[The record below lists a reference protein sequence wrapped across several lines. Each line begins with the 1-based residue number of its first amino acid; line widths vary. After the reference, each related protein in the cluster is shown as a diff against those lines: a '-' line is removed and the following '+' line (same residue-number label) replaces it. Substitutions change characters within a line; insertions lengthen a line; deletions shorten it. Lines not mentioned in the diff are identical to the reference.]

1 MTRRPPDSTRTDT
14 LFPYATLFRSWLPPG
29 KALEMVTSDA
39 GRALGLEAEIG
50 SLEPGKKADV
60 ILVDLRRPHL
70 YPFNMPTSRLAY
82 FANGNDVHTVLVD
95 GEVVLDGRRPT
106 RVDPEDR
113 KSTRLNSSH

>member
-1 MTRRPPDSTRTDT
+1 MHIH
-14 LFPYATLFRSWLPPG
+14 RSVHRDPRWLPPG
-29 KALEMVTSDA
+29 KALEMVTIDA
-39 GRALGLEAEIG
+39 GRALGLEAESG